1 MKNGKILV
9 GITHGDINGVG
20 YEIILKLFSEPMM
33 LELCTPIIY
42 GSPKVATYH
51 RKAMELTTNFVTI
64 QKADEAV
71 EGRLNL
77 VDCLTDEVKIDFGQ
91 PSAESGKA
99 ALAALERAMADY
111 REGLFDVLVTAPINK
126 ATIQG
131 DGFHFPGHTEYI
143 QERAGEGREA
153 LMILMNDVLRV
164 ALVTTHLPIRD
175 VAQAITKEAV
185 MQKIRIFHEALRKD
199 FNVSNPRIAVLAL
212 NPHAGDDGLLGTEER
227 DIIRPALQEMEK
239 EGVFCFGPYAA
250 DGFFRKPYVRAFRRC
265 AGHVP
270 RPGISAVQGAVYDG
284 RGELYGRAAHCP
296 YLSRPRYG
304 LRYRRT
310 GKGRRG
316 IFPPGG
322 LCGIGCVPQPCPLR
336 RGVCPSFAQAVSRA
350 S

>member
-1 MKNGKILV
+1 
-9 GITHGDINGVG
+9 
-20 YEIILKLFSEPMM
+20 M
-33 LELCTPIIY
+33 LELCIPIIY

-71 EGRLNL
+71 EGKLNL
-77 VDCLTDEVKIDFGQ
+77 VDCLEEEVKIDFGQ

-99 ALAALERAMADY
+99 ALAALERAMVDY
-111 REGLFDVLVTAPINK
+111 RERLFDVLVTAPINK

-143 QERAGEGREA
+143 QERVGEGREA

-212 NPHAGDDGLLGTEER
+212 NPHAGDGGLLGTEEK
-227 DIIRPALQEMEK
+227 DIIRPALQEMV
-239 EGVFCFGPYAA
+239 EGWRFLFRPLCGRRL
-250 DGFFRKPYVRAFRRC
+250 FRKPYVRAFRRRV
-265 AGHVP
+265 GHVS
-270 RPGISAVQGAVYDG
+270 RPGIGTVQGTVHGG
-284 RGELYGRAAHCP
+284 RGELYGRTAHRP
-296 YLSRPRYG
+296 YFSRPWYG

-310 GKGRRG
+310 GKGRRV
-316 IFPPGG
+316 ILPPGG
-322 LCGIGCVPQPCPLR
+322 LCGIGCVPQPCPVTKKRMPIL
-336 RGVCPSFAQAVSRA
+336 CA
-350 S
+350 SSITSVVTTRQTQTERSGRIT